1 MQFKKNQNIIR
12 LIEQKYS
19 STTRVSSVDNFKFL
33 HLDFFDP
40 PYPISFKN
48 GQWERVSNPQ
58 GTYILGHIFSLD
70 HKNYVVNE
78 DGYYSLEDPQGF
90 YISTLTFPYE
100 ENVNITYQVDLRVS
114 SKEPIAESTFDLPED
129 YNRYD
134 YIKQEKKVLQ
144 PNEEIPLSELV
155 NLTVDN
161 KTYSLKLIDIEIDAN
176 AVFTTLSNKELV
188 VGETERLTINYI
200 NDFSKLKYK
209 GLQLSNTTTLIQQSK
224 EIIITYYYEEV

>member
-1 MQFKKNQNIIR
+1 MRFKKNQNIIR

-19 STTRVSSVDNFKFL
+19 STTKISSVDNFKFL
-33 HLDFFDP
+33 HLDFLDP
-40 PYPISFKN
+40 PYPINFKD
-48 GQWERVSNPQ
+48 GQWERISNPQ

-70 HKNYVVNE
+70 YKNYVVNE

-90 YISTLTFPYE
+90 YISILTFPYE
-100 ENVNITYQVDLRVS
+100 EDVNITYQVDLKVS
-114 SKEPIAESTFDLPED
+114 SKEPITESTFDLPED
-129 YNRYD
+129 YNQYD

-155 NLTVDN
+155 NLTVNN
-161 KTYSLKLIDIEIDAN
+161 KEYSLKLIDIEIDAN

-188 VGETERLTINYI
+188 VGETEHLTINYI